1 MAKNKVLGV
10 KVTMEEYGIVCQR
23 VGKLG
28 TDCSKY
34 LYTLLFPKT
43 DTTLAKGGN
52 IEETT
57 KETNALKNKIKEL
70 EEKLKAVPVTNNK
83 EADELKLRLEKQK
96 EDRKKWI
103 AKEEKTITLL
113 GKLRE
118 IDLKLQILVNKVQD
132 SETKQEF
139 KKLSKQSY
147 LIIQEVIK
155 INSKDHTNNDKK

>member
-1 MAKNKVLGV
+1 MAKNKVIGV

-52 IEETT
+52 IEETN
-57 KETNALKNKIKEL
+57 KETTALKNKIKEL
-70 EEKLKAVPVTNNK
+70 EDKFKAVPVPNNK
-83 EADELKLRLEKQK
+83 EADELKLQLARQL

-103 AKEEKTITLL
+103 AKEEQTITLL

-118 IDLKLQILVNKVQD
+118 NDLKLQILVNRVQD
-132 SETKQEF
+132 SEIKQEM
-139 KKLSKQSY
+139 KELSKQSY

-155 INSKDHTNNDKK
+155 INSINHKHNDKK